1 MNQQNIIFVGGAG
14 NLYELLRTVHG
25 LLLQDVGLE
34 EESPMVE
41 EEMVQGSHPEL
52 QQASYHMLLIPL
64 TLIIPTSMGDSLWST
79 GQSESSLQSLCFS
92 VSGNREAAKTCDHSE
107 ATTTAS

>member
-1 MNQQNIIFVGGAG
+1 MMTRGMNQQNIIFVGGAG

-52 QQASYHMLLIPL
+52 QQASYHMLLVSV
-64 TLIIPTSMGDSLWST
+64 IITKGDS
-79 GQSESSLQSLCFS
+79 
-92 VSGNREAAKTCDHSE
+92 
-107 ATTTAS
+107 